1 MNARLKEIRESLADP
16 NLQTVHAILDDIRLV
31 ADYIDTQTGDVST
44 ISESNL
50 VEAIK
55 GLTTAVNELKL
66 VIENH
71 VEELPIIDIEE

>member
-1 MNARLKEIRESLADP
+1 MNARLKEIRESLGDP

-31 ADYIDTQTGDVST
+31 ADYIDTQTGDIST

-55 GLTTAVNELKL
+55 GLTTAVNELKS

-71 VEELPIIDIEE
+71 VEEIPTTDVVE